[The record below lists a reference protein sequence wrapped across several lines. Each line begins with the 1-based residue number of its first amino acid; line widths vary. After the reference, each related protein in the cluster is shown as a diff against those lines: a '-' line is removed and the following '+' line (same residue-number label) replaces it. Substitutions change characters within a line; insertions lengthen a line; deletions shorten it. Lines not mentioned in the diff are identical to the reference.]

1 MDNMHKKTLKII
13 ALIIIMGVPLLVG
26 VGGYSSSDTATK
38 STSSPSGFFPIG
50 LYAVNSF
57 SPYSNDVTR
66 EFPDIS
72 AAGFNLIQSYQ
83 FEGDIEGDNAG
94 SANTNEDA
102 RAYLDAAHKSGLKV
116 LMGIPQQCV
125 LEGNLAYIRERVLA
139 LKDHPALFGWQLY
152 DEPDVPGYDLQ
163 GKEQAPPLPP
173 ENLIAAYKA
182 IKELDPTHP
191 VSIASFL
198 EIDEKYPYLN
208 GFDIFLGDYM
218 NIPVESPTAN
228 IAPYVPSAA
237 RVLTPLGK
245 SVMPTI
251 QVYNVAKDA
260 LITSSGETED
270 GREIISQGRYPTR
283 EEIRFMAYYAIL
295 RGAKGVFFNCYRF
308 DYGEEIPGDDIS
320 RKANPSQWKA
330 VSSVA
335 SELKSMTPILLA
347 PTQEPEKAGVAIAGG
362 SIVEMMVK
370 QHQEKTYLFAV
381 NPSPDPVYIQF
392 ILNQFP
398 NPKITLLPEGQ
409 RIPFKSESGTFNVQF
424 SPYEVCIY
432 EIASGE
438 AVSL

>member
-1 MDNMHKKTLKII
+1 MLRKIKS
-13 ALIIIMGVPLLVG
+13 LLVLLVL
-26 VGGYSSSDTATK
+26 VGIFVFGNWFLGENAGI
-38 STSSPSGFFPIG
+38 TSEVKDSGPFFPIG
-50 LYAVNSF
+50 LYAVNSS
-57 SPYSNDVTR
+57 SPYSNNVTK
-66 EFPDIS
+66 EFPEIA

-116 LMGIPQQCV
+116 LMGIPQECV
-125 LEGNLAYIRERVLA
+125 WEKTPACIKKRVSA

-152 DEPDVPGYDLQ
+152 DEPDAPGYDLH
-163 GKEQAPPLPP
+163 GKEQVPPLPP

-245 SVMPTI
+245 SVMPTV
-251 QVYNVAKDA
+251 QVYNLAKDA
-260 LITSSGETED
+260 LITSGGANESGQQ
-270 GREIISQGRYPTR
+270 IIAEGRYPTR

-295 RGAKGVFFNCYRF
+295 RGAKGIFFNCYRF
-308 DYGEEIPGDDIS
+308 DYGEEVPGDDIS
-320 RKANPSQWKA
+320 PKANPKQWQA

-335 SELKSMTPILLA
+335 SELKSMIPILLA
-347 PTQEPEKAGVAIAGG
+347 PAREPEKADVAIAGG
-362 SIVEMMVK
+362 AMVEMMVK

-392 ILNQFP
+392 VLGQFH

-424 SPYEVCIY
+424 SPYEVRIY
-432 EIASGE
+432 EIAGGE
-438 AVSL
+438 AVGP